1 MLMAARILLATT
13 MNLDGRSSLWLRNV
27 TTCVLLQAGAKIAKK
42 RGESKRV
49 GSSMIILDRTAKA
62 TDNIRL
68 KPGGRRVSQHKIQI
82 ALSKV
87 RQLQLWMRR
96 PRSGKT
102 GFVAWHH
109 DKGYDWK
116 RAGNEI
122 RWL

>member
-1 MLMAARILLATT
+1 
-13 MNLDGRSSLWLRNV
+13 
-27 TTCVLLQAGAKIAKK
+27 
-42 RGESKRV
+42 
-49 GSSMIILDRTAKA
+49 MIILDRTAKA